1 MDMII
6 QASYLIAAV
15 LFILGLKQMSSPVTA
30 RRGILWAGAGMVLYP
45 LSAFRAMN
53 KAALTVYE
61 NILEKGD
68 QKDVVDLMQTRME
81 LYDFLNYH
89 DFEQKLDAL
98 FEEGKNK

>member
-1 MDMII
+1 
-6 QASYLIAAV
+6 
-15 LFILGLKQMSSPVTA
+15 
-30 RRGILWAGAGMVLYP
+30 MVLYP

-53 KAALTVYE
+53 KAALMVYE

-89 DFEQKLDAL
+89 DFEQKLDEL
-98 FEEGKNK
+98 FQQKKA